1 VPRIDHQGLVR
12 SWPAAH
18 TATVT
23 ITYASGAVLQAIV
36 LSHDVN
42 EIRAIAAGCD
52 DVLEFTRVHDTW
64 ISGELEPVTIEF
76 ACQRRQTCRSIS
88 EDDCLCPKELSAR
101 LIAMVV
107 SGCELGEA
115 GKDILL
121 AFSAEDSRVP
131 IQRTAR
137 HARLALRQG
146 SPLS

>member
-1 VPRIDHQGLVR
+1 M
-12 SWPAAH
+12 H

-23 ITYASGAVLQAIV
+23 ITYPGETVLEAIA
-36 LSHDVN
+36 LSHEEN

-64 ISGELEPVTIEF
+64 ISEEIDPVTIEF
-76 ACQRRQTCRSIS
+76 AWQRRQTSPSIS
-88 EDDCLCPKELSAR
+88 EDDCLRPKELAGR
-101 LIAMVV
+101 LIAMVI

-121 AFSAEDSRVP
+121 VFSAEESRVP